1 MPLQDHG
8 KPGFLG
14 SDLGLPFCRI
24 GAQKYD
30 GVYGEYSMADA
41 DSRRRIANLQM
52 NVREI
57 LSML

>member
-1 MPLQDHG
+1 MALKDHG

-24 GAQKYD
+24 GAQKYE
-30 GVYGEYSMADA
+30 GVYGEYSMADT

-52 NVREI
+52 NVQEI
-57 LSML
+57 LGML